1 MQILRLYNGKYLSDV
16 FFSLLD
22 SDQMTLFLFDS
33 FSWASRLLS
42 SFYVCL
48 APLRNTQTCKCAT
61 CIWKRERNALALMNE
76 GERKWNIHLVGLII
90 DLLFSLGEIFYIYLW
105 LWIILTYKVFICQ
118 ENDPWKVYV
127 CTVLPPHLGL
137 RRSQTIP
144 PEGFIAHLWAVIE
157 QSSLNII
164 LGVIDY
170 RHSSIFVDL
179 SRSTSADVKQITQ
192 KIISYSYCWS
202 F

>member
-1 MQILRLYNGKYLSDV
+1 
-16 FFSLLD
+16 
-22 SDQMTLFLFDS
+22 
-33 FSWASRLLS
+33 
-42 SFYVCL
+42 
-48 APLRNTQTCKCAT
+48 
-61 CIWKRERNALALMNE
+61 MNE
-76 GERKWNIHLVGLII
+76 RERKWNIHLVGLII

-157 QSSLNII
+157 QSGLNII

-179 SRSTSADVKQITQ
+179 SRSTSADVKQLTHRKLYHIHVVGVF
-192 KIISYSYCWS
+192 KWEMSLLFNNLCLCDSNEEY
-202 F
+202 